1 MAMVAKTYSMG
12 LYGME
17 AFPVEVEAD
26 LSQGLPAFE
35 LVGLPD
41 AAVKESRDRVRSALK
56 NRGFDFPVSRIT
68 MNLAPADKKKE
79 GPIYDLPL
87 FISLL
92 KASQQLACPTDDAIF
107 LGELSLSGELRP
119 IRGVLPMADKARE
132 AGFRRLYVPVENA
145 AEGAVIQGL
154 EVYGIRDVEQLLAH
168 LQGKVKLSPAEARY
182 GEREGAEFLDFAD
195 VKGQPEAKR
204 ALEIAASGSHNVL
217 LIGPPGSGKSMLA
230 KRLPTILPE
239 MTFEES
245 LETTKIHS
253 IRGKLPP
260 GVSLLRKRPFRSPHH
275 TISTAGLAGGG
286 PTPQPGE
293 ISLAHNGVLFLDEL
307 PEFSRASMEVLRQ
320 PMEDGTVTISRVGGS
335 TSYPCRFM
343 LVAAMNPC
351 PCGYFGH
358 PTHPCLCHPHAVERY
373 LGKVSGPLLDRID
386 LHIEVPAVPFEDL
399 SSTRQ
404 EETSAQVRERVNAA
418 RKRQQERFQGQP
430 YFCNADIPASQMQEM
445 CQTTKAASR
454 LLQRAFES
462 FGFSARTYG
471 RVLKVAR
478 TIADLDGSEKI
489 DTAHVAEAVQY
500 RTLDRKYWLNK

>member
-1 MAMVAKTYSMG
+1 MVEKTYSMG
-12 LYGME
+12 LYGLE

-56 NRGFDFPVSRIT
+56 NCGFEFPVSRIT

-87 FISLL
+87 LVSLL
-92 KASQQLACPTDDAIF
+92 KASRQLCCHTEDAIF

-119 IRGVLPMADKARE
+119 IRGLLPMADKAT
-132 AGFRRLYVPVENA
+132 
-145 AEGAVIQGL
+145 
-154 EVYGIRDVEQLLAH
+154 VYGIRDVRQLVDH
-168 LQGKVKLSPAEARY
+168 LQGMLELSPAVPSY
-182 GEREGAEFLDFAD
+182 GEPEAMESLDFAD

-204 ALEIAASGSHNVL
+204 ALEIAASGCHNVL

-253 IRGKLPP
+253 IRGKLPA
-260 GVSLLRKRPFRSPHH
+260 GVSLLRTRPFRAPHH

-286 PTPQPGE
+286 PSPQPGE

-307 PEFSRASMEVLRQ
+307 PEFARPAMEVLRQ
-320 PMEDGTVTISRVGGS
+320 PLEDGKVTISRVGGT
-335 TSYPCRFM
+335 TSYPSRFM

-373 LGKVSGPLLDRID
+373 MGKVSGPLLDRID
-386 LHIEVPAVPFEDL
+386 LHIEVDPVAFSEL
-399 SSTRQ
+399 SSTKK
-404 EETSAQVRERVNAA
+404 EESSAQIRRCA
-418 RKRQQERFQGQP
+418 RPPRP
-430 YFCNADIPASQMQEM
+430 PTDCSSWPLSAL
-445 CQTTKAASR
+445 ASR
-454 LLQRAFES
+454 RAP
-462 FGFSARTYG
+462 
-471 RVLKVAR
+471 
-478 TIADLDGSEKI
+478 
-489 DTAHVAEAVQY
+489 TAGC
-500 RTLDRKYWLNK
+500 

>member
-1 MAMVAKTYSMG
+1 MVEKTYSMG
-12 LYGME
+12 LYGIS

-41 AAVKESRDRVRSALK
+41 AAVKESRDRVRAAVK
-56 NRGFDFPVSRIT
+56 NCGFDFPVSRIT
-68 MNLAPADKKKE
+68 MNLAPADKRKE

-87 FISLL
+87 LISLL
-92 KASQQLACPTDDAIF
+92 KASRQLACHTDDAVF

-119 IRGVLPMADKARE
+119 IRGVLPMADAAKA
-132 AGFRRLYVPVENA
+132 AGFRRMYVPVENA
-145 AEGAVIQGL
+145 GEGAVIQGL
-154 EVYGIRDVEQLLAH
+154 EVYGIRDVRQLVEH
-168 LQGKVKLSPAEARY
+168 LRGMLELTPATPQY
-182 GEREGAEFLDFAD
+182 GEGEELESLDFAD

-204 ALEIAASGSHNVL
+204 ALEIAASGGHNVL

-230 KRLPTILPE
+230 KRLPSILPE
-239 MTFEES
+239 MTFAEA
-245 LETTKIHS
+245 LETTKLHS
-253 IRGKLPP
+253 VRGKLPA
-260 GVSLLRKRPFRSPHH
+260 GVSLLRTRPFRSPHH

-320 PMEDGTVTISRVGGS
+320 PMEDGKVTISRAGGT

-358 PTHPCLCHPHAVERY
+358 PTHPCLCSPHAVERY

-386 LHIEVPAVPFEDL
+386 LHIEVPAAAFEEL
-399 SSTRQ
+399 SSSKR
-404 EETSAQVRERVNAA
+404 EEPSAQIRQRVNAA
-418 RKRQQERFQGQP
+418 RSLQHQRLEGLP
-430 YFCNADIPASQMQEM
+430 ITCNADIPAAQLQEL
-445 CQTTKAASR
+445 CQTTEAANR
-454 LLQRAFES
+454 LLQRAFEV

-478 TIADLDGSEKI
+478 TIADLEGSEKI
-489 DTAHVAEAVQY
+489 DTSHAAEAVQY

>member
-1 MAMVAKTYSMG
+1 MVAKTYSMG

-56 NRGFDFPVSRIT
+56 NCGFEFPVSRIT

-87 FISLL
+87 LISLL
-92 KASQQLACPTDDAIF
+92 KVSQQLLCHTDDAIF

-119 IRGVLPMADKARE
+119 IRGVLPMADKARQ
-132 AGFRRLYVPVENA
+132 AGFKRLYVPQENA
-145 AEGAVIQGL
+145 GEGAVIQGL
-154 EVYGIRDVEQLLAH
+154 DVYGIRTIEQLFRH
-168 LQGKVKLSPAEARY
+168 LQGTLDLSPAVPQF
-182 GEREGAEFLDFAD
+182 GETTQPDLLDFSD

-239 MTFEES
+239 MTFEEA

-253 IRGKLPP
+253 IRGKLPA
-260 GVSLLRKRPFRSPHH
+260 GVSLIRTRPFRSPHH

-286 PTPQPGE
+286 PSPQPGE

-320 PMEDGTVTISRVGGS
+320 PLEDGKVTISRVGGT

-358 PTHPCLCHPHAVERY
+358 PTHPCLCSPHAVERY

-386 LHIEVPAVPFEDL
+386 LHIEVPAVPFEEL
-399 SSTRQ
+399 SSTRR
-404 EETSAQVRERVNAA
+404 EETSEEIQKRVNAA
-418 RKRQQERFQGQP
+418 RRIQQERYQGLP
-430 YFCNADIPASQMQEM
+430 YRCNADIPASQMQEM
-445 CQTTKAASR
+445 CQTTQAATR

-478 TIADLDGSEKI
+478 TIADLDNSEKI
-489 DTAHVAEAVQY
+489 DTAHAAEAVQY
-500 RTLDRKYWLNK
+500 RTLDRKYWLRK